1 MVPIALDTLDLS
13 RVAADAQ
20 VWEKVVLKLRAGVM
34 PPAGA
39 PRPDKA
45 THDALASWLEGELDR
60 SWTANP
66 DPGRTE
72 PFHRLNRTE
81 YRNAVRDLLDLDLDV
96 SALLPGDDVSYGFD
110 NIAGVLKLSPTLME
124 RYLSAA
130 QKVSRLAVGTPPR
143 TPSIDYFRVAD
154 DLSQDVQLP
163 GLPLGTRGG
172 TRISYAF
179 PMDAV
184 YEIRPR
190 LTRDLNESLPLYTE
204 PQVLEV
210 SIDGQRVGTFT
221 LPGIGARE
229 GRGPAPAPEPS
240 DPPGAE
246 PPAPP
251 PPSTAPP
258 SPGQPPGRPPISQ
271 IQQTVRASAKERQ
284 SRNRADESWNLR
296 VPVKAGQRDVV
307 ITFLNRVSALDET
320 ARLPFQRPYPA
331 GVNIPETRRGA
342 YLRSVEI
349 VGPIDATG
357 PGQSDSRRRI
367 FTCSTRDEA
376 CARKLLS
383 TLARRAYRRPVTTAD
398 VEPLLAFYREGYA
411 SAAATARLS
420 P

>member
-1 MVPIALDTLDLS
+1 
-13 RVAADAQ
+13 
-20 VWEKVVLKLRAGVM
+20 M

-45 THDALASWLEGELDR
+45 THDGFASWLEGELDR

-72 PFHRLNRTE
+72 PFHRLNRVE

-143 TPSIDYFRVAD
+143 TPSIDYYRVTD

-190 LTRDLNESLPLYTE
+190 LARDLNESLPLYTE
-204 PQVLEV
+204 PQVLEI
-210 SIDGQRVGTFT
+210 SIDGQRLGTFT

-229 GRGPAPAPEPS
+229 GRGGPPPDDPS
-240 DPPGAE
+240 AE
-246 PPAPP
+246 PPV
-251 PPSTAPP
+251 SQP
-258 SPGQPPGRPPISQ
+258 SPGQEPARPAISQ
-271 IQQTVRASAKERQ
+271 IAQTVRASAKERQ

-307 ITFLNRVSALDET
+307 ITFLNRVSALDES

-331 GVNIPETRRGA
+331 GVNIPETRLGA

-349 VGPIDATG
+349 VGPNRPATG
-357 PGQSDSRRRI
+357 PQDSPTLGAASSRARRKERSARARFSRRSRG
-367 FTCSTRDEA
+367 
-376 CARKLLS
+376 
-383 TLARRAYRRPVTTAD
+383 RAYRRPVTTAD
-398 VEPLLAFYREGYA
+398 IEPLLSFYAKGSA
-411 SAAATARLS
+411 SAKLRGDKSQASSMRASSGAPSAAGQPGVPLPR
-420 P
+420 

>member
-1 MVPIALDTLDLS
+1 
-13 RVAADAQ
+13 
-20 VWEKVVLKLRAGVM
+20 
-34 PPAGA
+34 
-39 PRPDKA
+39 
-45 THDALASWLEGELDR
+45 
-60 SWTANP
+60 
-66 DPGRTE
+66 
-72 PFHRLNRTE
+72 
-81 YRNAVRDLLDLDLDV
+81 
-96 SALLPGDDVSYGFD
+96 
-110 NIAGVLKLSPTLME
+110 
-124 RYLSAA
+124 SAA

-143 TPSIDYFRVAD
+143 TPSIDYYRVTD

-179 PMDAV
+179 PRDAV

-204 PQVLEV
+204 PQLLEV

-229 GRGPAPAPEPS
+229 GVASA
-240 DPPGAE
+240 DPDAE
-246 PPAPP
+246 PPASP
-251 PPSTAPP
+251 PP
-258 SPGQPPGRPPISQ
+258 SPGQEPARPAQPARPAISQ
-271 IQQTVRASAKERQ
+271 IAQTVRASAKERQ

-307 ITFLNRVSALDET
+307 ITFLNRVSALDES

-331 GVNIPETRRGA
+331 GVNIPETRLGA

-367 FTCSTRDEA
+367 FTCTPARDALRRASSEDEA
-376 CARKLLS
+376 CARKVLS
-383 TLARRAYRRPVTTAD
+383 TLTRRAYRRTVT
-398 VEPLLAFYREGYA
+398 VP
-411 SAAATARLS
+411 
-420 P
+420 

>member
-1 MVPIALDTLDLS
+1 MLARKGLVCGCLAAWIAAVPANWSTPAAAEQAAAPSPIAASRATFERYCLTCHTTRQKERGVVPIALDTLDFS
-13 RVAADAQ
+13 RIAADAP

-39 PRPDKA
+39 PRPDKP
-45 THDALASWLEGELDR
+45 THDALAAWLEGELDR

-72 PFHRLNRTE
+72 PFHRLNRVE

-96 SALLPGDDVSYGFD
+96 STLLPGDDVSYGFD

-143 TPSIDYFRVAD
+143 TPSIDYYRVTD

-204 PQVLEV
+204 PQVLEI

-229 GRGPAPAPEPS
+229 GRAPAPTA
-240 DPPGAE
+240 DPPDDPAAE
-246 PPAPP
+246 PPLSPQ
-251 PPSTAPP
+251 S
-258 SPGQPPGRPPISQ
+258 SPGQEPARPAISQ

-320 ARLPFQRPYPA
+320 APSAEGL
-331 GVNIPETRRGA
+331 
-342 YLRSVEI
+342 LR
-349 VGPIDATG
+349 
-357 PGQSDSRRRI
+357 
-367 FTCSTRDEA
+367 
-376 CARKLLS
+376 
-383 TLARRAYRRPVTTAD
+383 TAD
-398 VEPLLAFYREGYA
+398 VALFMAKRAGRNRVV
-411 SAAATARLS
+411 AA
-420 P
+420 